1 MSKQLGIWMDF
12 RVAEI
17 IARPTEESIP
27 VLIASEIEEVQPGG
41 GSRSRVPYGPMDK
54 KSDRK
59 ILQRRKNQ
67 IDHYFQQIVDE
78 VKSADEIFI
87 FGPGE
92 AKSLFLQY
100 IRELKSFEPYILS
113 IITEDNMT
121 MNQKSAYVRSF
132 YESLE

>member
-1 MSKQLGIWMDF
+1 MSKQLGVWMDF

-17 IARPTEESIP
+17 IARPNDESIP

-67 IDHYFQQIVDE
+67 IDHYFQQIVEE

-100 IRELKSFEPYILS
+100 IRELKSFKPYILS
-113 IITEDNMT
+113 IITEDRMT
-121 MNQKSAYVRSF
+121 TNQKSAYVRSF

>member
-17 IARPTEESIP
+17 IARPTDESIP

-67 IDHYFQQIVDE
+67 VDHYFQQIVEE

-113 IITEDNMT
+113 IITEDSMT
-121 MNQKSAYVRSF
+121 TNQKSAYVRSF

>member
-100 IRELKSFEPYILS
+100 IRELKSFKPYILS

>member
-1 MSKQLGIWMDF
+1 MKKQLGIWMDF

-17 IARPTEESIP
+17 IARPIKESAP
-27 VLIASEIEEVQPGG
+27 VLIASEIEEVQTGG

-54 KSDRK
+54 RSDTK

-67 IDHYFQQIVDE
+67 TEEYFSRIIDE

-100 IRELKSFEPYILS
+100 IRELKNFQPYILS
-113 IITEDNMT
+113 IITVDSMT
-121 MNQKSAYVRSF
+121 TNQKNAYVRSF

>member
-113 IITEDNMT
+113 IITEDRMT
-121 MNQKSAYVRSF
+121 TNQKSAYVRSF